1 MKNTQKSNP
10 SQDSAIDKKT
20 PLSQASGKK
29 KLIVG
34 IPATII
40 CFALFYLEILPG
52 ITKMLGVIFS
62 AYVIVGLI
70 EVIVGNSLSSASEK
84 WELMPSW
91 KKFIISTFVIA
102 GFFILVIALMPYVA
116 RQL

>member
-1 MKNTQKSNP
+1 MKNTQESNP
-10 SQDSAIDKKT
+10 SEDAAIDKKI

-34 IPATII
+34 IPATITS
-40 CFALFYLEILPG
+40 FVLFYLEILPG
-52 ITKMLGVIFS
+52 ITKMLGVILA

-70 EVIVGNSLSSASEK
+70 EVVVGDSLSSASKK

-91 KKFIISTFVIA
+91 KKFIISTIVIV
-102 GFFILVIALMPYVA
+102 GFFVLVIALMPYVA
-116 RQL
+116 EGL